1 MSLLIVNKENKSSFL
16 NKVEMEYNRV
26 ENEMIEK
33 GFMSQD
39 TDANSRLTVITKK
52 GKIINNNDQVR
63 SLSPKVEGRK
73 KVVVKLSSNM
83 NKK

>member
-33 GFMSQD
+33 GFMS
-39 TDANSRLTVITKK
+39 
-52 GKIINNNDQVR
+52 
-63 SLSPKVEGRK
+63 
-73 KVVVKLSSNM
+73 
-83 NKK
+83 

>member
-1 MSLLIVNKENKSSFL
+1 MNLLIVNKENKSSYL

-33 GFMSQD
+33 GFISQD

-52 GKIINNNDQVR
+52 GKITNNN
-63 SLSPKVEGRK
+63 E
-73 KVVVKLSSNM
+73 
-83 NKK
+83 